1 MDRALTLQHRHN
13 IENVSVDSW
22 NLAKIEI
29 NGFISTDNDGTFNK
43 THLLKEMLGFTR
55 HERLDVKK
63 PGPPADIP
71 IEDHPAIN
79 SSAVK
84 DHINDVNNDGLLP
97 KIKKVLHSDT
107 DDDHAPH
114 SVDTQYAHVILKTP

>member
-1 MDRALTLQHRHN
+1 MD
-13 IENVSVDSW
+13 I
-22 NLAKIEI
+22 I
-29 NGFISTDNDGTFNK
+29 FISDNQGFNK
-43 THLLKEMLGFTR
+43 ANLLDEILGFTR

-71 IEDHPAIN
+71 LEDHPAIN
-79 SSAVK
+79 ATAAK
-84 DHINDVNNDGLLP
+84 THLNDVNNDGLLP
-97 KIKKVLHSDT
+97 KIKKVLHFDL

>member
-1 MDRALTLQHRHN
+1 
-13 IENVSVDSW
+13 
-22 NLAKIEI
+22 
-29 NGFISTDNDGTFNK
+29 
-43 THLLKEMLGFTR
+43 MLGFTR

-79 SSAVK
+79 SNALK
-84 DHINDVNNDGLLP
+84 QQNEANKDGLLP
-97 KIKKVLHSDT
+97 KIKKVLHLES

-114 SVDTQYAHVILKTP
+114 SVDTQFAHVILKTP

>member
-1 MDRALTLQHRHN
+1 MLVDNQGFKTLL
-13 IENVSVDSW
+13 E
-22 NLAKIEI
+22 EI
-29 NGFISTDNDGTFNK
+29 SG
-43 THLLKEMLGFTR
+43 LGFTR

-79 SSAVK
+79 SSAQTPHKK
-84 DHINDVNNDGLLP
+84 DNDGLLP
-97 KIKKVLHSDT
+97 KIKKVLHLDG

-114 SVDTQYAHVILKTP
+114 SVDTQFAHVILKTP